1 MIRTIL
7 TLAFAAATGAGGY
20 VAGSVYP
27 APPQVIAAIDKH
39 ANEIRTQLNLQN
51 VSFADLQKLVP
62 QGRLDEI
69 QNQLTSAAAAA
80 GQVIMSDRDTSDAD
94 LLKAAL
100 VESMPAPAPTATKSP
115 TLASPA
121 AAPSPAAAAP
131 LSAAVGGFET
141 ALSACPKMQITNS
154 PPVDAQGRVT
164 KYARLVKVK
173 TVVLAADP
181 APGACLSSGF
191 GERSGEVHKGVDYHS
206 ETGGPILAAGDGQI
220 LEMKYRD
227 DYGNMIVIDHGGG
240 VYTRYGHLASFDKG
254 LSVGVKVKAGDKL
267 GLMGNTAGY
276 PVPVHLHYEVLTGD
290 YNTPKQSFGLDPNNV
305 FDFPSAG

>member
-20 VAGSVYP
+20 VAGSVWP
-27 APPQVIAAIDKH
+27 APPQVVAAIDKH

-51 VSFADLQKLVP
+51 ASFADLQRLVP
-62 QGRLDEI
+62 QGRLDDI
-69 QNQLTSAAAAA
+69 QKQLTDAAAAA
-80 GQVIMSDRDTSDAD
+80 GQIIMSDRDTSDAD
-94 LLKAAL
+94 LQKAAM
-100 VESMPAPAPTATKSP
+100 VEAA
-115 TLASPA
+115 PA
-121 AAPSPAAAAP
+121 AAPTPIAAKPGAPGAVPAAAPAA
-131 LSAAVGGFET
+131 SATVGGFET
-141 ALSACPKMQITNS
+141 VLSACPKMQITNS

-164 KYARLVKVK
+164 KYARLVKVNS
-173 TVVLAADP
+173 VILAADP

-191 GERSGEVHKGVDYHS
+191 GERSGELHKGVDYHS
-206 ETGGPILAAGDGQI
+206 DVGVPILAAGDGQI

-254 LSVGVKVKAGDKL
+254 LSPGVKVKAGDKL

-276 PVPVHLHYEVLTGD
+276 PVPVHLHYEVLLGD
-290 YNTPKQSFGLDPNNV
+290 YNTPKQSFGLDARNV
-305 FDFPSAG
+305 FDFPAAG